1 MLNFHIPWI
10 TRSLTVL
17 LLVTGCGQPNDSEFA
32 SKATNSLADGLE
44 KVIATVI
51 EVVDGDTVDLSID
64 GHRQRV
70 RLIGV
75 DTPETKHPNKPV
87 QCYGHEA
94 TVFTESLLPND
105 TKVRIER
112 DTEARDTY
120 DRLLV
125 YLYRASDNMFINLE
139 LVRQGFAHVLT
150 IEPNTAYVD
159 KFVAAARDA
168 QSNDRG
174 LWQACRR

>member
-1 MLNFHIPWI
+1 MPHITRKMLGMRVPWI
-10 TRSLTVL
+10 TSSLAVL
-17 LLVTGCGQPNDSEFA
+17 LAVAGCGQSR
-32 SKATNSLADGLE
+32 NSVAH
-44 KVIATVI
+44 IATVI
-51 EVVDGDTVDLSID
+51 EVIDGDTVDLSID

-75 DTPETKHPNKPV
+75 NTPETKHPNKPV

-94 TVFTESLLPND
+94 TVFTESLLPHG
-105 TKVRIER
+105 TKVRLER
-112 DTEARDTY
+112 DAEARDTY

-125 YLYRASDNMFINLE
+125 YVYRNFDNMFINLE

-150 IEPNTAYVD
+150 IEPNVAYMD

-168 QSNDRG
+168 QSNNRG
-174 LWQACRR
+174 LWQACRG